1 MAYNAYRKYL
11 DDLKKEG
18 KKEKVLPGFKQ
29 YTPQQ
34 LFWMKY
40 ANVCFEQIATNLFN
54 YNIIFGKLWL
64 KNKVQ

>member
-1 MAYNAYRKYL
+1 MAYNAYQKYL

-40 ANVCFEQIATNLFN
+40 ANVCFE
-54 YNIIFGKLWL
+54 
-64 KNKVQ
+64 